1 MNNVD
6 FESYSY
12 YPVLRTRPAELKGI
26 EKLSD
31 DYKSQILPLFTL
43 GKWPKA
49 QDFKRVAAKV
59 SEIFQYPFLLD
70 LTSESNIFPEELA
83 ALRSPD
89 NNFEN
94 WIAFCQSVPNA
105 IPVVQKNP
113 QMRLPS
119 FVKQAENIEQLFGKL
134 AFRITDY
141 QADVRNVI
149 SALAA
154 LDDPENAITFID
166 AKYIRN
172 SYAATVAAVISI
184 INQIRTEIP
193 EAIICLLS
201 TSFPA
206 SVASYAIDNGQRGS
220 LEILERQLHTD
231 IGGSSIAIYGDYA
244 SIHGMIY
251 DDAPEIMR
259 WAARVDYPKELTWYF
274 ERVPKGTSRSDFEL
288 AAERVL
294 ALHPEIAE
302 SDLWGETMIFK
313 TAKKLVT
320 KEIGFAPASW
330 IAVRVNIH
338 LAKQINF
345 SRPNRT
351 QEEEDVEL
359 DF

>member
-1 MNNVD
+1 MIDVN
-6 FESYSY
+6 FESYNY

-31 DYKSQILPLFTL
+31 EYKSQILPIFNL

-49 QDFKRVAAKV
+49 QDFGKVASKV
-59 SEIFQYPFLLD
+59 SEVFCYPFILD
-70 LTSESNIFPEELA
+70 LTTEPNVFPDEVS
-83 ALRSPD
+83 ALKNPE

-94 WIAFCQSVPNA
+94 WINFCEKIPNA
-105 IPVVQKNP
+105 IPVVQKNAS
-113 QMRLPS
+113 MRLPN
-119 FVKQAENIEQLFGKL
+119 FVKQAEKIEEQFGKL

-193 EAIICLLS
+193 EAIICLLA

-206 SVASYAIDNGQRGS
+206 SVASYANDHGQRGS

-251 DDAPEIMR
+251 DDTPEIMR
-259 WAARVDYPKELTWYF
+259 WAARVDYPKELNWYF
-274 ERVPKGTSRSDFEL
+274 ERIPKGTSKSDFEL
-288 AAERVL
+288 AAERIL
-294 ALHPEIAE
+294 AIHPEIEA
-302 SDLWGETMIFK
+302 SNIWGEQMIFK
-313 TAKKLVT
+313 TANKSVI

-338 LAKQINF
+338 LAKQIDF
-345 SRPNRT
+345 SRPNSI
-351 QEEEDVEL
+351 QDGEELEL

>member
-1 MNNVD
+1 MISIN

-26 EKLSD
+26 EKLD
-31 DYKSQILPLFTL
+31 DSYKSQILPLFTL

-49 QDFKRVAAKV
+49 QDFKKVANKV
-59 SEIFQYPFLLD
+59 SETFKYPFILD
-70 LTSESNIFPEELA
+70 LTTEENVFPEEITSLKN
-83 ALRSPD
+83 SE

-94 WIAFCQSVPNA
+94 WINFCKTIPNV
-105 IPVVQKNP
+105 IPVVQKSQ

-119 FVKQAENIEQLFGKL
+119 FVKQAENIEKQFGKL
-134 AFRITDY
+134 AFRIKDY

-184 INQIRTEIP
+184 INQIRTEVP
-193 EAIICLLS
+193 EAIICILA

-251 DDAPEIMR
+251 DDAPQIMR

-274 ERVPKGTSRSDFEL
+274 ERIPKGTSKSDFEV

-294 ALHPEIAE
+294 ALHPEIE
-302 SDLWGETMIFK
+302 HSNLWGEQMIYK
-313 TAKKLVT
+313 TAKKLIG

-338 LAKQINF
+338 LVRQIDF
-345 SRPNRT
+345 SKPNLALG
-351 QEEEDVEL
+351 EEDEEL

>member
-1 MNNVD
+1 MNNIN
-6 FESYSY
+6 FESYNY

-31 DYKSQILPLFTL
+31 DYKAQILPLFTL

-49 QDFKRVAAKV
+49 QDFRKVAAKV
-59 SEIFQYPFLLD
+59 SEIFPYPFLLD
-70 LTSESNIFPEELA
+70 LTSENNIFPEELA
-83 ALRSPD
+83 TLKNPE

-94 WIAFCQSVPNA
+94 WIKFCQSIPNA

-113 QMRLPS
+113 QMRLPG
-119 FVKQAENIEQLFGKL
+119 FVKQAENIEQQFGKL

-193 EAIICLLS
+193 EAIICLLA

-206 SVASYAIDNGQRGS
+206 SVANYTIDNGQRGS

-251 DDAPEIMR
+251 DDVPNVMR
-259 WAARVDYPKELTWYF
+259 WAARVDYPKELNWYF
-274 ERVPKGTSRSDFEL
+274 ERIPKGTSKSDFEL
-288 AAERVL
+288 AAERVFT
-294 ALHPEIAE
+294 LHPELVN
-302 SDLWGETMIFK
+302 SNVWGEQMIFK
-313 TAKKLVT
+313 TANKLIT
-320 KEIGFAPASW
+320 NEIGFGPAPW
-330 IAVRVNIH
+330 IAVRLNIH
-338 LAKQINF
+338 LVKQINF
-345 SRPNRT
+345 SRPDLI
-351 QEEEDVEL
+351 QGEEDVEL